1 MDRARTRRGWSVP
14 ADRSGVPAR
23 VTPHDIS
30 PRRTVTALRSHGRPK
45 IDRRDHMPSP
55 PAWPPLLDVRTRA
68 KLHPRHDPQAARRRS
83 TVCPPTTH
91 PGRPGPTPAHQG
103 PRRPTRADPRPRR
116 PTRAHVDPP
125 APHVG
130 PLGPTSAHSGLLRPT
145 PSVHTR
151 AAPDKQ
157 PQTHAVCAPRQA
169 AARTP
174 RPQAT
179 AHNAGGTL
187 SAAQPERA
195 APSRAGRRRREAG
208 GHPVQRRARVAV
220 ASRARRG
227 RTPGPAAPGSQWR
240 RGHVAGGHPVQQ
252 RPGRSGVAGTSR
264 AGTRSSSARA
274 AVASRARRGRAG
286 STAAGASATA
296 AALGGG
302 RGHSSAAAGDR
313 DGGEQLDRVVVAL
326 WTGGGRGRLAHRA
339 ADLERV
345 ATGSA
350 PELVTRHWQRVGL
363 GSDRNT
369 RGGPTQ
375 P

>member
-68 KLHPRHDPQAARRRS
+68 KLHPGTIHRLPANEPQAARQRP

-130 PLGPTSAHSGLLRPT
+130 PLGPTSAHAERPH
-145 PSVHTR
+145 PRR
-151 AAPDKQ
+151 A
-157 PQTHAVCAPRQA
+157 RQA
-169 AARTP
+169 AANSRRVRTTP
-174 RPQAT
+174 GRRTHAPPAGHRAQRGRHAERRTARAGGSVASGQAT
-179 AHNAGGTL
+179 SRGG
-187 SAAQPERA
+187 RA
-195 APSRAGRRRREAG
+195 
-208 GHPVQRRARVAV
+208 
-220 ASRARRG
+220 
-227 RTPGPAAPGSQWR
+227 PGPAAPGPQWR

-264 AGTRSSSARA
+264 AGGVNSRRRLRNSRRPGRGSGTRR
-274 AVASRARRGRAG
+274 RRRGRP
-286 STAAGASATA
+286 
-296 AALGGG
+296 
-302 RGHSSAAAGDR
+302 RR
-313 DGGEQLDRVVVAL
+313 
-326 WTGGGRGRLAHRA
+326 WRA
-339 ADLERV
+339 A
-345 ATGSA
+345 
-350 PELVTRHWQRVGL
+350 
-363 GSDRNT
+363 
-369 RGGPTQ
+369 
-375 P
+375 

>member
-1 MDRARTRRGWSVP
+1 MDRARTRRSWSVP

-68 KLHPRHDPQAARRRS
+68 KLHPRHDPQAARQRS

-130 PLGPTSAHSGLLRPT
+130 PLGPTSAHAERPH
-145 PSVHTR
+145 PCR
-151 AAPDKQ
+151 A
-157 PQTHAVCAPRQA
+157 RQA
-169 AARTP
+169 AANSRRVRTTP
-174 RPQAT
+174 GRRTHAPPAGHRAQRGRHAERRTARAGGSVASGQAT
-179 AHNAGGTL
+179 SRGG
-187 SAAQPERA
+187 RA
-195 APSRAGRRRREAG
+195 
-208 GHPVQRRARVAV
+208 
-220 ASRARRG
+220 
-227 RTPGPAAPGSQWR
+227 PGPAAPGPQWR
-240 RGHVAGGHPVQQ
+240 RGHVAGGHPVQ
-252 RPGRSGVAGTSR
+252 RH
-264 AGTRSSSARA
+264 ARA
-274 AVASRARRGRAG
+274 ALARRGRAG

-302 RGHSSAAAGDR
+302 RGRGGAAAGDR